1 MPVSTNNNEITNII
15 KERKKVFLSIGI
27 FTALINILMLVPSIY
42 MLQVYDRVLPSGNEM
57 TLLML
62 TLIMLALF
70 IFMGGLEY
78 LRSIIVIRMS
88 NKLDLSLNS
97 RIYTAAY
104 QARLNKTPG
113 INSSLAFNDLVTIRQ
128 FITSHAIFAFFDLPW
143 FPIYLLV
150 IALFNPWLGLFALC
164 GALILFSL
172 AILNEYLS
180 RTSLKKA
187 NEFANQAQVI
197 QGHHFEHPQPI
208 EAMGMLNYL
217 RTQWQITHFKY
228 LQAQTQASDNAA
240 GVNAITKVTRMALQ
254 SLMLGLGGWLAIDN
268 TISPGMMI
276 AGSILLGRALAP
288 IEQVIGVWKNWDSSK
303 EAYKRLTTL
312 LKTYPKENKKMA
324 LPAPKGE
331 LTVNINQ
338 AQYPQTEQALLNNI
352 HFSLIPG
359 DVLGIIGP
367 SASGKS
373 SLAKFIVGIWEVKT
387 GSIRLDNA
395 DIYQWNKTEVG
406 QYIGYLPQEIA
417 LFPGT
422 IAENIARFSE
432 IDSQKVIQAATMA
445 NVHEMILRFPDGYE
459 TLIGAHGEGLSGG
472 QRQRIALARALY
484 GNPTL
489 VVLDEPNS
497 NLDDLGIK
505 ALIQAIQ
512 ILKKNKKTVILITHQ
527 KQLLSVT
534 NKLLVLF
541 DGHTKLFGSTT
552 AVIAEL
558 NNSSIIK
565 NTPTPSST
573 PITQSNS

>member
-1 MPVSTNNNEITNII
+1 MSVSENYNEITNII
-15 KERKKVFLSIGI
+15 KERKKVFFSIGI

-104 QARLNKTPG
+104 QAKLNKTPG

-128 FITSHAIFAFFDLPW
+128 FITSHAIFTFFDLPW

-164 GALILFSL
+164 GAVILFSL

-180 RTSLKKA
+180 RSSLKKA

-208 EAMGMLNYL
+208 EAMGMLGYL
-217 RTQWQITHFKY
+217 RNQWQITHFKY
-228 LQAQTQASDNAA
+228 LQAQTHASDSAA

-254 SLMLGLGGWLAIDN
+254 SLMLGFGGWLAIDN

-312 LKTYPKENKKMA
+312 LKTYPEENKKWR
-324 LPAPKGE
+324 
-331 LTVNINQ
+331 
-338 AQYPQTEQALLNNI
+338 YLL
-352 HFSLIPG
+352 L
-359 DVLGIIGP
+359 
-367 SASGKS
+367 K
-373 SLAKFIVGIWEVKT
+373 
-387 GSIRLDNA
+387 
-395 DIYQWNKTEVG
+395 
-406 QYIGYLPQEIA
+406 
-417 LFPGT
+417 
-422 IAENIARFSE
+422 
-432 IDSQKVIQAATMA
+432 A
-445 NVHEMILRFPDGYE
+445 N
-459 TLIGAHGEGLSGG
+459 
-472 QRQRIALARALY
+472 
-484 GNPTL
+484 
-489 VVLDEPNS
+489 
-497 NLDDLGIK
+497 
-505 ALIQAIQ
+505 
-512 ILKKNKKTVILITHQ
+512 
-527 KQLLSVT
+527 
-534 NKLLVLF
+534 
-541 DGHTKLFGSTT
+541 
-552 AVIAEL
+552 
-558 NNSSIIK
+558 
-565 NTPTPSST
+565 
-573 PITQSNS
+573 

>member
-1 MPVSTNNNEITNII
+1 MSVSKNNNEITNII

-78 LRSIIVIRMS
+78 LRSIIVIRIS

-104 QARLNKTPG
+104 QAKLNKTSG

-164 GALILFSL
+164 GALVLFSL

-180 RTSLKKA
+180 RSSLKKA

-197 QGHHFEHPQPI
+197 QGHHFEYPQPI
-208 EAMGMLNYL
+208 EAMGMLGYL
-217 RTQWQITHFKY
+217 RNQWQIAHFKY
-228 LQAQTQASDNAA
+228 LQAQTHASDNAA

-312 LKTYPKENKKMA
+312 LKTYPEENKKMA

-338 AQYPQTEQALLNNI
+338 AQYPQTERTLLNNI
-352 HFSLIPG
+352 HFSLSPG

-387 GSIRLDNA
+387 GAIRLDNA
-395 DIYQWNKTEVG
+395 DIYQWNKSEVG

-432 IDSQKVIQAATMA
+432 IDPQKVTQAAMMA

-459 TLIGAHGEGLSGG
+459 TVIGAHGEGLSGG
-472 QRQRIALARALY
+472 QQQRIALARALY
-484 GNPTL
+484 GDPTL

-512 ILKKNKKTVILITHQ
+512 TLKQNKKTVILITHQ

-558 NNSSIIK
+558 NNSSVIK
-565 NTPTPSST
+565 STPTPTTT
-573 PITQSNS
+573 PITQSNI

>member
-1 MPVSTNNNEITNII
+1 MSASKNNNEITNII

-62 TLIMLALF
+62 TLIMLTLF

-104 QARLNKTPG
+104 QAKLNKTPG

-164 GALILFSL
+164 GALVLFSL

-180 RTSLKKA
+180 RASLKKA

-208 EAMGMLNYL
+208 EAMGMLGYL
-217 RTQWQITHFKY
+217 RNQWQIAHFKY
-228 LQAQTQASDNAA
+228 LQAQTHASDNAA
-240 GVNAITKVTRMALQ
+240 GITAITKVTRMALQ

-312 LKTYPKENKKMA
+312 LKTYPEENKKMA

-338 AQYPQTEQALLNNI
+338 AQYPQTERILLNNI
-352 HFSLIPG
+352 HFSLSPS

-387 GSIRLDNA
+387 GAIRLDNA
-395 DIYQWNKTEVG
+395 DIYQWNKSEVG
-406 QYIGYLPQEIA
+406 RYIGYLPQEIA

-432 IDSQKVIQAATMA
+432 IDPQKVTQAAMMA

-459 TLIGAHGEGLSGG
+459 TVIGAHGEGLSGG

-484 GNPTL
+484 GDPAL

-505 ALIQAIQ
+505 ALMQAIQ
-512 ILKKNKKTVILITHQ
+512 ILKQNKKTVILITHQ

-558 NNSSIIK
+558 NNSSVIK
-565 NTPTPSST
+565 STPTPT
-573 PITQSNS
+573 PITQSNI